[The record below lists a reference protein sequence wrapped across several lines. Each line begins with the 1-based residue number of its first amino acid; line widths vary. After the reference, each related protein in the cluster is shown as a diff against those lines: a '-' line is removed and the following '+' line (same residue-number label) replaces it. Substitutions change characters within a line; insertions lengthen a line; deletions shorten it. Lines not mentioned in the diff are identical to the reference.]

1 MVVDE
6 VKITIK
12 AGDGGQGKIHFAPMK
27 GGPDGG
33 NGGRGGDVYI
43 VGTSDL
49 TALNRY
55 SGKPKLS
62 AGIGEPG
69 GDNKKTGR
77 GGADLVLT
85 MPVGTTVTDTKTGE
99 HHTISNE
106 YARTKIANGGHGG
119 KGNFEFR
126 SAVLRAPRIAEPGT
140 PGQTRE
146 LFLNLQFFADIGI
159 IGLPNAGKSSLLN
172 ALTKAQAKIAA
183 YPFTTLEPNLGVY
196 HRTILA
202 DIPGIIEGASAGKG
216 LGLRFLKHISKVATL
231 FHCISCESTDL
242 LADYDVIRAELAT
255 YDRELLKKS
264 ELILLTKT
272 DLTTEE
278 DLAGKIKLLRTKN
291 RSVLAISIIDNRN
304 IKTLEK
310 KIGTQNRK

>member
-1 MVVDE
+1 MLVDE

-77 GGADLVLT
+77 GGEDLILT

-106 YARTKIANGGHGG
+106 YARTKIASGGHGG

-146 LFLNLQFFADIGI
+146 LFLNLQFFADVGI

-183 YPFTTLEPNLGVY
+183 YPFTTLEPNLGVS
-196 HRTILA
+196 HGVIMA
-202 DIPGIIEGASAGKG
+202 DIPGIIEGASTGKG
-216 LGLRFLKHISKVATL
+216 LGFKFLKHISKVATL
-231 FHCISCESTDL
+231 FHCVSCESADL
-242 LADYDVIRAELAT
+242 LTDYEIIRGELGT

-264 ELILLTKT
+264 ECILLTKT
-272 DLTTEE
+272 DLVTESE
-278 DLAGKIKLLRTKN
+278 IAKKIKLLKTK
-291 RSVLAISIIDNRN
+291 SKLVLAISVVDSTNMD
-304 IKTLEK
+304 LVEK
-310 KIGTQNRK
+310 NVVTHRRK